1 MKLTFAIDGR
11 EALPVRAIPWVAG
24 AETFTHKLVLPPSLI
39 VLSARTACDSKDTNP
54 GISLLRLYRY
64 DKGGVQP
71 VTAVRLDATAPEYDF
86 QPEADEPLRES
97 TRRLPAGVFVFL
109 DELQS
114 FVDWI
119 YPPGSHDGECRDA
132 IALNTSPDLPDEMI
146 EGIQEGFVARK
157 PVVEAQRSASEL
169 SAERCTEL
177 AGLPELFV
185 HHWEELTGI
194 GICKGGAY
202 IVSQS
207 GVYPEQYSDND
218 LRLLFPEERRLLLE
232 GATRPPLLFPCT
244 PSQLLKFVD
253 GGSQGKFEV
262 PEEFRTAVELPALL
276 LQKDSE
282 ENASLGTPECVEPP
296 QKKRRDTHYIALL
309 KDLQGKV
316 ANMTIECIW
325 LHIQQNAGK
334 DGSIFATASIDCATA
349 KDGRKIFKKGLSR
362 SLLRYL
368 KNNTTTNKVQT
379 SRK

>member
-1 MKLTFAIDGR
+1 MSRCANR
-11 EALPVRAIPWVAG
+11 PV
-24 AETFTHKLVLPPSLI
+24 
-39 VLSARTACDSKDTNP
+39 
-54 GISLLRLYRY
+54 
-64 DKGGVQP
+64 Q
-71 VTAVRLDATAPEYDF
+71 
-86 QPEADEPLRES
+86 
-97 TRRLPAGVFVFL
+97 LPAGVFVFL

-244 PSQLLKFVD
+244 PS
-253 GGSQGKFEV
+253 
-262 PEEFRTAVELPALL
+262 RTSKV
-276 LQKDSE
+276 
-282 ENASLGTPECVEPP
+282 C
-296 QKKRRDTHYIALL
+296 RWRIA
-309 KDLQGKV
+309 GE
-316 ANMTIECIW
+316 I
-325 LHIQQNAGK
+325 
-334 DGSIFATASIDCATA
+334 
-349 KDGRKIFKKGLSR
+349 
-362 SLLRYL
+362 
-368 KNNTTTNKVQT
+368 
-379 SRK
+379 